1 MRGILPGLGGLI
13 MYAAGFYSLQSDWV
27 ASNSYTMW
35 TVPVLHWQIGGIF
48 IIAAL
53 AAAAGVI
60 GFAFMHVTARAFFR
74 KETLSRTAPVLVVD
88 PDSL

>member
-13 MYAAGFYSLQSDWV
+13 MWAAGIWSLQSDWV
-27 ASNSYTMW
+27 ASNSYTTW
-35 TVPVLHWQIGGIF
+35 TVPGLHWQIGGIF

-53 AAAAGVI
+53 AAAAGVV
-60 GFAFMHVTARAFFR
+60 GFVFMRVTAPAFFR
-74 KETLSRTAPVLVVD
+74 KETLTRTSPVLVFD

>member
-1 MRGILPGLGGLI
+1 

-27 ASNSYTMW
+27 ASNSYTTWM
-35 TVPVLHWQIGGIF
+35 VPVLHWRIGGIF

-60 GFAFMHVTARAFFR
+60 GFAFMRFTAPAFFR
-74 KETLSRTAPVLVVD
+74 KETLTRTNPVLVF
-88 PDSL
+88 SQEL